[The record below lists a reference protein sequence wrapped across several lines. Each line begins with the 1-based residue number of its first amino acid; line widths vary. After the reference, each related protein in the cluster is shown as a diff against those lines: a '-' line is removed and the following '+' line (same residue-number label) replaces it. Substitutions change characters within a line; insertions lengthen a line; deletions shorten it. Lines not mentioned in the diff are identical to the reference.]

1 MIVTKDQAGI
11 GPDIRDLLGAGRN
24 EELRTFLAEF
34 PPHDIARHIEF
45 LEPEEIAH
53 VMTILGDPLGP
64 DAFQKLATE
73 TQVQVSHVMPRKQ
86 WAHVIEEMDPDERTD
101 LIKAMPEEE
110 AERVLPLIAQ
120 AQRNDLARLMKYEE
134 GTAGSIM
141 TTEYAAVHAD
151 LTVREANVELRRIA
165 PDRDTIYNL
174 FVIDADR
181 RLVGAISL
189 KDLFVVPS
197 DARLSDV
204 MKADIRSINVNMDVE
219 EVGHYMRDYD
229 LVSVGVVDGNSR
241 LVGIVTIDDVVDVV
255 EQETTED
262 MYLFGA
268 AGEYMR
274 YFPTSPLALAG
285 QRVIWLIVLVAV
297 GFLSGMV
304 LHRYQALITSMFALA
319 IFIPVINA
327 SGGNAGTQAST
338 VIIRGLATGEVKVA
352 DWLKVFGK
360 ELMVGLTV
368 GVAVAVVAGMRGYL
382 LESSTRLA
390 VTVAC
395 AMVGVVT
402 IATMLGALLPL
413 VFKKLKL
420 DPAVVSGPLIAS
432 ILDVVALLLYLEIA
446 KFVLKV

>member
-1 MIVTKDQAGI
+1 MTKDPTGF
-11 GPDIRDLLGAGRN
+11 GPDIRELLEAERTS
-24 EELRTFLAEF
+24 ELRKFLEEF

-45 LEPEEIAH
+45 LEPTEIAR
-53 VMTILGDPLGP
+53 VMTVLDDPLGP
-64 DAFQKLATE
+64 DAFQKLDIE
-73 TQVQVSHVMPRKQ
+73 TQVEVLGVMPRKQ
-86 WAHVIEEMDPDERTD
+86 CAHVMEEVDPDDRTD
-101 LIKAMPEEE
+101 LIKAMPEGER
-110 AERVLPLIAQ
+110 ERVLPLIAQ
-120 AQRNDLARLMKYEE
+120 AQRNEIARLIKYEE

-141 TTEYAAVHAD
+141 TTEYAAVRAD
-151 LTVREANVELRRIA
+151 MTVREAVSELRRIA
-165 PDRDTIYNL
+165 PDRDTIYNV
-174 FVIDADR
+174 FVLDSER
-181 RLVGAISL
+181 KLVGAISL

-197 DARLSDV
+197 HALVSDV
-204 MKADIRSINVNMDVE
+204 MKTEIEGLKVSRDFE

-229 LVSVGVVDGNSR
+229 LVSAAVVDEENR

-262 MYLFGA
+262 MYHYGA

-274 YFPTSPLALAG
+274 YLPTNPFALAG

-304 LHRYQALITSMFALA
+304 LHRYEGLITSVFALA

-338 VIIRGLATGEVKVA
+338 VIIRGLATGEIA
-352 DWLKVFGK
+352 ATDWLKVFGK
-360 ELMVGLTV
+360 EILVGITV
-368 GVAVAVVAGMRGYL
+368 GVVVAVVAGLRGYL
-382 LESSTRLA
+382 LEKSPELA
-390 VTVAC
+390 ITVAC

-413 VFKKLKL
+413 FFKRLKL

-432 ILDVVALLLYLEIA
+432 ILDVVALLIYLEIA
-446 KFVLKV
+446 RFVLKI